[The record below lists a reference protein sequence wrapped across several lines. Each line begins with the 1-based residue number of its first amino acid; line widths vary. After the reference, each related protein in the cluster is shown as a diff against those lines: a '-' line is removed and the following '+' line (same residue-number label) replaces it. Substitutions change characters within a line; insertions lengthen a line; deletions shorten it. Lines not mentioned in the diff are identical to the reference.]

1 MERVKSPAQLFA
13 ALSDYWRGLAAPGRL
28 PSYRAVDPAALARLL
43 PYLVSIEV
51 LAEPLDFRFRLM
63 GEHVAMHNG
72 RNVAGLCLGH
82 LMAESRPSEAT
93 FYRRLFGYF
102 QAVAESDKPL
112 GARFDFHGSAGI
124 PRSVEMVAMPLAGR
138 GGEVERLLAAMVFT
152 EVATAATRR

>member
-1 MERVKSPAQLFA
+1 MERVKSPALLFA
-13 ALSDYWRGLAAPGRL
+13 ALSDYWRGLAGPGRL

-43 PYLVSIEV
+43 PYLVSVEV
-51 LAEPLDFRFRLM
+51 LADPLDFRFRLM

-82 LMAESRPSEAT
+82 LMAELRPSEAT